1 MKVLLMHRGR
11 DFEPPQDG
19 PWDAPALTQDLALD
33 TLWQAMAGDDEF
45 LGNVARQALFAGLQ
59 NDLDTILYR
68 QAVLRDCLNNPAA
81 VRRLYELAVETIEQK
96 KKHYFSIFSNYPS
109 SILRDSIELMQLF
122 VDMLKTLRD
131 IAQSQAGRFESEGF
145 TGLFAMLARELD
157 DDYLARVRQHLKEL
171 KFKDGVLM
179 SAELG
184 SGNRGMRYTVRKPA
198 AVTLPWWSRL
208 IPRRLPGYTFRLAE
222 RDEAGARALS
232 EIEGRGIT
240 LVANA
245 LAQSVEHI
253 LGFFQALRTELAFY
267 VCCLN
272 LQQRLAATGEPIC
285 FPQPASIGERRHN
298 WRELYDVCLA
308 LQMQRPVVGNTADA
322 DGKPLT
328 IITGANQGGKS
339 SFLRGIGLAQLMMQ
353 SGMFVAAEAF
363 EAELCAGLF
372 THYKREEDASMKSG
386 KFDEE
391 LVRMSAIADRIG
403 PGALLLFNESFAAT
417 NEREGS
423 EVARQV
429 VDALL
434 ERRIKVFF
442 VTHFYEFAHAC
453 QAARRGEGLFLRAER
468 LADGTRTFR
477 LVEGEP
483 LETSYGQDLY
493 AKIFKPGAE
502 KFGTG

>member
-1 MKVLLMHRGR
+1 MNVLLMHRDR
-11 DFEPPQDG
+11 DFDPPQSG
-19 PWDAPALTQDLALD
+19 PWDAQALTQDLALD

-45 LGNVARQALFAGLQ
+45 LGGVVRQALFAGLQ
-59 NDLDTILYR
+59 NDRDTILYR
-68 QAVLRDCLNNPAA
+68 QAVLRDCLSNPAV
-81 VRRLYELAVETIEQK
+81 VRRLYELAVETFEK
-96 KKHYFSIFSNYPS
+96 RKKHYFSIFSSYPS
-109 SILRDSIELMQLF
+109 SILRDSIELMQML
-122 VDMLKTLRD
+122 VDMLTALRD
-131 IAQSQAGRFESEGF
+131 MARSQNGRFMSDGF
-145 TGLFAMLARELD
+145 TGLFAMLDRELD
-157 DDYLARVRQHLKEL
+157 DDYLARIRQHLKEL
-171 KFKDGVLM
+171 KFRQGVLL

-184 SGNRGMRYTVRKPA
+184 AGNRGTRYIVRKPA
-198 AVTLPWWSRL
+198 DVALPWWAHL

-222 RDEAGARALS
+222 RDEAGAQALS
-232 EIEGRGIT
+232 EIEGRGIN

-253 LGFFQALRTELAFY
+253 LSFFQALRTELAFY

-272 LQQRLAATGEPIC
+272 LQQRLAALGEPVC
-285 FPQPASIGERRHN
+285 FPQPAPIGQHRHG
-298 WRELYDVCLA
+298 WRELVDVCLA
-308 LQMQRPVVGNTADA
+308 LQMRQPVVGNTADA
-322 DGKPLT
+322 GGKRLS

-339 SFLRGIGLAQLMMQ
+339 SFLRSIGLAQLMMQ

-372 THYKREEDASMKSG
+372 THYKREEDAGMKSG

-403 PGALLLFNESFAAT
+403 PDALLLFNESFAAT

-453 QAARRGEGLFLRAER
+453 YETRRKEGLFLRAER

-493 AKIFKPGAE
+493 VKIFAPEVE

>member
-1 MKVLLMHRGR
+1 MKVLLMHRDR
-11 DFEPPQDG
+11 DFEPPQSG

-45 LGNVARQALFAGLQ
+45 LGNIAHQALFAGLQ

-68 QAVLRDCLNNPAA
+68 QAVLRDCLNNPAT

-109 SILRDSIELMQLF
+109 AILRDSIELMQLF
-122 VDMLKTLRD
+122 VDMLKALRD
-131 IAQSQAGRFESEGF
+131 MARPQTGRFESEGF
-145 TGLFAMLARELD
+145 TNLFTMLDTELG
-157 DDYLARVRQHLKEL
+157 DDYLARIRQHLKEL
-171 KFKDGVLM
+171 KFKDGVLL
-179 SAELG
+179 SVEL
-184 SGNRGMRYTVRKPA
+184 SDGNRGTHYIVRKPA
-198 AVTLPWWSRL
+198 AVALPWWSRV
-208 IPRRLPGYTFRLAE
+208 IPKRLPGYTFRLAE

-232 EIEGRGIT
+232 DIEGRGIT

-253 LGFFQALRTELAFY
+253 LSFFQALRTELAFY

-272 LQQRLAATGEPIC
+272 LQQRLAVLGEPLC
-285 FPQPASIGERRHN
+285 FPRPAAIGERRHN

-308 LQMQRPVVGNTADA
+308 LQVQRSVIGNTADA
-322 DGKPLT
+322 DGKTLT

-339 SFLRGIGLAQLMMQ
+339 SFLRSIGLAQVMMQ

-403 PGALLLFNESFAAT
+403 PDALLLFNESFAAT

-429 VDALL
+429 VAALL
-434 ERRIKVFF
+434 DRQIKVFF

-453 QAARRGEGLFLRAER
+453 YGKRSDDALFLRAER

-483 LETSYGQDLY
+483 LETSYGEDLY
-493 AKIFKPGAE
+493 GKIFASDAGKPG
-502 KFGTG
+502 TG